1 MDPKHSL
8 GAMYQVVYCE
18 RRPGGP
24 DRSSERRRTLNLA
37 DWIGMATLNE
47 LARQLGTGALR
58 ARALVDGTL
67 DRIADPSGEGARA
80 FITVNA
86 TAARA
91 QADEIDRARAAGRS
105 LPAFAGIPLAL
116 KDLFDVAGEVTS
128 AGSRVLQDESPALR
142 DAPVVAR
149 LRAAVFIFIGRNN
162 MTEFA
167 YSGLG
172 LNPHHGTPLSPFER
186 TTRRIAGGSTSG
198 GAVAVAN
205 GMAAASLGTDTGG
218 SCRIPAAFCGIVG
231 FKPTAH
237 RVPRAGVVPLSHSLD
252 SVGPLANSVA
262 CCATLDAILRG
273 VTPRGI
279 SAAAIGD
286 IRLLVPS
293 TLVFEGIDEHVAR
306 AFERAI
312 DTLGRA
318 GAKIERRALPELL
331 DIRDTYARGG
341 IPAAEAYAWHRP
353 LLERCRDRYDPR
365 VANRILKGADLSDQ
379 DVRELYEAR
388 AALTGAVERST
399 GDVDAIALPTTPIIP
414 PPLAAFE
421 YPPSGIPQHH
431 DAEYA
436 RLNALVLRN
445 PCLANFLDRCS
456 ISLPLQRPA
465 EAPVG
470 LMLFGRRD
478 GDERL
483 FSIAQAI
490 ESHVSDW
497 PATDAFAREP

>member
-1 MDPKHSL
+1 MTTI
-8 GAMYQVVYCE
+8 A
-18 RRPGGP
+18 
-24 DRSSERRRTLNLA
+24 
-37 DWIGMATLNE
+37 E
-47 LARQLGTGALR
+47 LARQLGTGALQ
-58 ARALVDGTL
+58 ARALVDAAL
-67 DRIADPSGEGARA
+67 DRIADATGEGSRA
-80 FITVNA
+80 FITINA
-86 TAARA
+86 DAARA
-91 QADEIDRARAAGRS
+91 QADAVDRARADGQS
-105 LPAFAGIPLAL
+105 VSPFAGIPIAL

-128 AGSRVLQDESPALR
+128 AGSRLLKDQPPALR

-149 LRAAVFIFIGRNN
+149 LRAAGFIFIGRNN

-172 LNPHHGTPLSPFER
+172 LNPHYGAPLSPFDR
-186 TTRRIAGGSTSG
+186 ATRRIPGGSTSG
-198 GAVAVAN
+198 GAVAVAD
-205 GMAAASLGTDTGG
+205 GMAVASLGTDTGG

-237 RVPRAGVVPLSHSLD
+237 RVPRDGVVPLSHSLD

-273 VTPRGI
+273 VTPHPVPTASLR
-279 SAAAIGD
+279 D
-286 IRLLVPS
+286 IRLLLPT
-293 TLVFEGIDEHVAR
+293 TLVLDDIDEHVAT
-306 AFERAI
+306 AFERAV
-312 DTLGRA
+312 DELGRA

-331 DIRDTYARGG
+331 NIRDTYARGG

-353 LLERCRDRYDPR
+353 LLEKHRDRYDPR
-365 VANRILKGADLSDQ
+365 VANRILKGRDLGDQ

-388 AALTGAVERST
+388 IALMEAVERST
-399 GDVDAIALPTTPIIP
+399 GDVDAIILPTTPIVP

-421 YPPSGIPQHH
+421 Q
-431 DAEYA
+431 DADYA

-456 ISLPLQRPA
+456 ISLPIHRPG

-483 FSIAQAI
+483 FAIAQAI
-490 ESHVSDW
+490 
-497 PATDAFAREP
+497 ATQTQFRQ

>member
-1 MDPKHSL
+1 
-8 GAMYQVVYCE
+8 MYQSVYCE
-18 RRPGGP
+18 RLPHP
-24 DRSSERRRTLNLA
+24 VSDFTPMTTVA
-37 DWIGMATLNE
+37 E

-58 ARALVDGTL
+58 ARALVDAAL
-67 DRIADPSGEGARA
+67 DRIADATGEGSRT
-80 FITVNA
+80 FITINA
-86 TAARA
+86 DAARA
-91 QADEIDRARAAGRS
+91 QADAVDRARAAGGNVS
-105 LPAFAGIPLAL
+105 PFAGIPIAL

-128 AGSRVLQDESPALR
+128 AGSRLLKDQPPALR
-142 DAPVVAR
+142 DAPVIAR
-149 LRAAVFIFIGRNN
+149 LRAAGFIFIGRNN

-172 LNPHHGTPLSPFER
+172 LNPHYGTPLSPFDR
-186 TTRRIAGGSTSG
+186 ATRRIPGGSTSG
-198 GAVAVAN
+198 GAVAVAD
-205 GMAAASLGTDTGG
+205 GMAVASLGTDTGG

-237 RVPRAGVVPLSHSLD
+237 RVPRDGVVPLSHSLD

-273 VTPRGI
+273 VTPRPVP
-279 SAAAIGD
+279 AASLSD
-286 IRLLVPS
+286 IRLLLPT
-293 TLVFEGIDEHVAR
+293 TLVLDDIDEHVAT
-306 AFERAI
+306 AFEHAV
-312 DTLGRA
+312 DELGHA

-331 DIRDTYARGG
+331 SIRDTYAGGG

-353 LLERCRDRYDPR
+353 LLEKHHDRYDPR
-365 VANRILKGADLSDQ
+365 VANRILKGRDLGDQ

-388 AALTGAVERST
+388 TALMAAVERNTS
-399 GDVDAIALPTTPIIP
+399 DVDAIILPTTPIVP

-421 YPPSGIPQHH
+421 Q
-431 DAEYA
+431 DANYA

-456 ISLPLQRPA
+456 ISLPIHRPG

-483 FSIAQAI
+483 FAIAQAI
-490 ESHVSDW
+490 
-497 PATDAFAREP
+497 ATPTLFRQ

>member
-1 MDPKHSL
+1 MTTV
-8 GAMYQVVYCE
+8 A
-18 RRPGGP
+18 
-24 DRSSERRRTLNLA
+24 
-37 DWIGMATLNE
+37 E

-58 ARALVDGTL
+58 ARALVDAAL
-67 DRIADPSGEGARA
+67 DRIADATGEGSRT
-80 FITVNA
+80 FITINA
-86 TAARA
+86 DAARA
-91 QADEIDRARAAGRS
+91 QADAVDRARAAGGNVS
-105 LPAFAGIPLAL
+105 PFAGIPIAL

-128 AGSRVLQDESPALR
+128 AGSRLLKDQPPALR

-149 LRAAVFIFIGRNN
+149 LRAAGFIFIGRNN

-172 LNPHHGTPLSPFER
+172 LNPHYGTPLSPFDR
-186 TTRRIAGGSTSG
+186 ATRRIPGGSTSG
-198 GAVAVAN
+198 GAVAVAD
-205 GMAAASLGTDTGG
+205 GMAVASLGTDTGG

-237 RVPRAGVVPLSHSLD
+237 RVPRDGVVPLSHSLD

-273 VTPRGI
+273 VTPRPV
-279 SAAAIGD
+279 SAVSLSD
-286 IRLLVPS
+286 IRLLLPT
-293 TLVFEGIDEHVAR
+293 TLVLDDIDEHVATT
-306 AFERAI
+306 FERAV
-312 DTLGRA
+312 DALGRA

-331 DIRDTYARGG
+331 NIRDTYARGG

-353 LLERCRDRYDPR
+353 LLEKHRDRYDLR
-365 VANRILKGADLSDQ
+365 VANRILKGRDLGDQ

-388 AALTGAVERST
+388 IELMRAVERNTS
-399 GDVDAIALPTTPIIP
+399 DVDAIILPTTPIVP

-421 YPPSGIPQHH
+421 Q
-431 DAEYA
+431 DANYA

-456 ISLPLQRPA
+456 ISLPIHRPG

-483 FSIAQAI
+483 FAIAQAI
-490 ESHVSDW
+490 
-497 PATDAFAREP
+497 ATQTLFRQ